1 MKFQRATLVGGP
13 TELPEV
19 ERVCEV
25 SNLDDKVK
33 ISYGAGYEH
42 FSHTGEFRSQGGETL
57 AVFAWSGRT
66 RIAE

>member
-1 MKFQRATLVGGP
+1 MKSQKATLIGGP
-13 TELPEV
+13 AGLPET
-19 ERVCEV
+19 ERVREV
-25 SNLDDKVK
+25 ANLDDKVK

-42 FSHTGEFRSQGGETL
+42 FSHTGEFRRQDGETV